1 MAGSLGISIGT
12 ANLVATSSSGS
23 PTVRRSVLTLF
34 GHRPPEVGTPAENPR
49 LNERGLVL
57 TGFVERVGDPVPLV
71 AADGSSFRGERLMAD
86 ALEALSREAD
96 TGGPPEFLS
105 ATVPA
110 YWRRSAVESLRSSLR
125 DQRGLSRNGE
135 PLPLI
140 SEVVA
145 ALTALQARPGLPARG
160 VIALC
165 DFGAAGTSIT
175 LADAANGYRSV
186 APTVRYEDFSGDL
199 IDQAILRQML
209 TDLEVDPSSTSA
221 VVSLGQVRDQCRR
234 AKERLSYET
243 ATGLTGP
250 LPGAQSTV
258 RVTRSELE
266 TLVQE
271 PLDGVIGVIQETL
284 QRNNIGRNDLV
295 AVATV
300 GGGARIPFVT
310 QRLSEALGIPVTTSP
325 QAQVV
330 AAVGAALIARRGPE
344 EETVTGLTPAPGVL
358 AAAVAAAAGGR
369 ATQTVQASAE
379 VMPLAWSED
388 STEDIAPT
396 EYSGH
401 DADDDADPTDQA
413 RPKVS
418 FGHDDYDSDDRDAAL
433 PPVPVYRR
441 PGVLFGAAALVV
453 LLAAAGLIL
462 TLRSSGVSTVPAGTS
477 NDPPPSVAAIVPEA
491 PPSPVAPAPPPP
503 AQQAPIDRQQAPS
516 IPRRQQAPAPV
527 YAPTRVAEPAAPPP
541 EPISE
546 APIAEAPISEA
557 PAPEAPPL
565 PIFDPS
571 TLIPTIP
578 GFDPGALIPGGGA
591 GDTGGTP
598 AGGDA
603 VQPPTDP

>member
-1 MAGSLGISIGT
+1 MAESLGISIGT
-12 ANLVATSSSGS
+12 ANLVATTSSGS

-34 GHRPPEVGTPAENPR
+34 RHRPPEVGLPAENPR

-86 ALEALSREAD
+86 ALVAMSREAD
-96 TGGPPEFLS
+96 TGGPPECRS

-110 YWRRSAVESLRSSLR
+110 HWRPNMVESLRAALR

-135 PLPLI
+135 PLPLV

-160 VIALC
+160 IIALC

-175 LADAANGYRSV
+175 LADAADGYRSV

-221 VVSLGQVRDQCRR
+221 VVSLSQVRDQCRR

-258 RVTRSELE
+258 RITRPELE
-266 TLVQE
+266 GLVRA
-271 PLDGVIGVIQETL
+271 PLDGVIDALQETL
-284 QRNNIGRNDLV
+284 QRNNIGRNGLV

-310 QRLSEALGIPVTTSP
+310 QRLSEALGIPVTTTP

-330 AAVGAALIARRGPE
+330 AALGAGLIARRGPE
-344 EETVTGLTPAPGVL
+344 EKTVTGLTPAPGVL

-369 ATQTVQASAE
+369 ATHAGQATAE

-388 STEDIAPT
+388 DSTPDIAQADN
-396 EYSGH
+396 SG
-401 DADDDADPTDQA
+401 DDGDSADYDVAPTDQA

-418 FGHDDYDSDDRDAAL
+418 FGQGDYNSAEPDAL

-441 PGVLFGAAALVV
+441 PGVLFGAAALLV
-453 LLAAAGLIL
+453 LLAVAGLIL
-462 TLRSSGVSTVPAGTS
+462 TLRSGVSTVPAGTS

-491 PPSPVAPAPPPP
+491 PPPPVAPAPPPP
-503 AQQAPIDRQQAPS
+503 PQQTPIVRQQAPS
-516 IPRRQQAPAPV
+516 IPSRQQTPAPV
-527 YAPTRVAEPAAPPP
+527 YAPSRVAEPSAPAAPPP
-541 EPISE
+541 EPI
-546 APIAEAPISEA
+546 PEA
-557 PAPEAPPL
+557 PAPEAPPPPPPPL
-565 PIFDPS
+565 FDPGS
-571 TLIPTIP
+571 LIPTLP
-578 GFDPGALIPGGGA
+578 GFDPGALIPGGTT
-591 GDTGGTP
+591 GDTAGTP
-598 AGGDA
+598 PGGEA
-603 VQPPTDP
+603 VQPTTDP